1 MKTRNI
7 TKMDKLLKDM
17 KSDAGRAYSVLAL
30 TACRLPENFDFS
42 ENRLQPRL
50 FVQSHKKA
58 CLLALPQTSLKRLP
72 PYVGTKD
79 GFGSF
84 QKTYFDLLKVKEKVK
99 P

>member
-17 KSDAGRAYSVLAL
+17 KSDAGRAYSVLASSIL
-30 TACRLPENFDFS
+30 NCHLRVDYSKVLNFRRIDF
-42 ENRLQPRL
+42 NQDYL
-50 FVQSHKKA
+50 SHKKA

-84 QKTYFDLLKVKEKVK
+84 
-99 P
+99 